1 MRILVVEDDKMLG
14 EGICDGLSH
23 LGYTIDWLQDGLA
36 AEQALNSDD
45 FDIVLLD
52 LGLPGQDGM
61 QLLQHLRARHND
73 IPVLIITARDRVEDR
88 IAGLDQGADDYLVK
102 PFDLMEAA
110 ARLRAIIRRKKGHA
124 NPVMEFSEIR
134 LDPAAHE
141 VTLNGQPVTLSSQEF
156 AVLETLANH
165 IGRVVS
171 RSSLQ
176 QQLYGWSEG
185 AESNVL
191 EVCIHHLR
199 KKLGKDLIQTVRGI
213 GYIIKDNDKA

>member
-14 EGICDGLSH
+14 EGICDGLGH

-36 AEQALNSDD
+36 AEQALNNDD

-61 QLLQHLRARHND
+61 QLLQHLRANHND

-124 NPVMEFSEIR
+124 SPVMDFNGIR

-176 QQLYGWSEG
+176 QQLYGWGEG

-199 KKLGKDLIQTVRGI
+199 KKLGKTLIQTVRGI
-213 GYIIKDNDKA
+213 GYIIKDKA